1 MDTMRPDPLLP
12 GTDDTIGSLRQSLSA
27 IRLPV
32 ENTQRDRLLGFME
45 ADQLSLHELAAELL
59 QVPVAALEIC
69 RAAGQA
75 ARPRDIDVLTLEQ
88 ACGLLGTQRVANVLK
103 QLPVAEAED
112 VSLALRQMLSI
123 SEHALFQARGLF
135 SQRMARLWHE
145 MALGTLL
152 FMSPFWALVHHRP
165 ELFSRWD
172 RMHLQADDPA
182 TNRQLAQGALFLALA
197 QQVAEDW
204 WLPPWIVQGYR
215 SLSSTRRTMVK
226 ALHIA
231 RDTAH
236 PHEQQARLDSDKQ
249 LYRWLTQPANGL
261 LLANGLALGAHHDW
275 EARHTER
282 WQRLTALYLGCRLE
296 EAQASSHQHA
306 VDHAHSAIRKTGE
319 PLWLPAESLLWPTMS
334 RAAQHAAVNS
344 EEPVPESSEASVAAA
359 PAPID
364 PVAWREHCARL
375 TQTPNPFAN
384 IPTILVEALRAL
396 TDGLGVK
403 QCWIALYNARESQMI
418 IGASLGTERRLAGRR
433 LGQFRG
439 TPWGDWLLSARS
451 HPLEGSHHGTTLE
464 RLPEAVRAVVGS
476 EPGHL
481 LPLVLRGQLGG
492 LLYAEFGTVSHL
504 SPERQTQAAERTLDC
519 LEKALLTFKA
529 GS

>member
-1 MDTMRPDPLLP
+1 MRPDPLLP
-12 GTDDTIGSLRQSLSA
+12 GTDDTIGSLRQSLSV

-32 ENTQRDRLLGFME
+32 ENSQRDRLLGFME

-59 QVPVAALEIC
+59 RVPVAALEIC
-69 RAAGQA
+69 RVAGQA

-103 QLPVAEAED
+103 QLPAAETD
-112 VSLALRQMLSI
+112 DIPLAFRQMLSI
-123 SEHALFQARGLF
+123 SEHALVQARGLF

-152 FMSPFWALVHHRP
+152 FMAPFWALVHHRP
-165 ELFSRWD
+165 ELFSQWD
-172 RMHLQADDPA
+172 RMHLQAGNPA
-182 TNRQLAQGALFLALA
+182 TRGQSAQSTAFLALA

-236 PHEQQARLDSDKQ
+236 PHEQQARLDDDKQ

-275 EARHTER
+275 KARRTER
-282 WQRLTALYLGCRLE
+282 WQQLTALYLGCRLE
-296 EAQASSHQHA
+296 ETQASSHQYAVEHA
-306 VDHAHSAIRKTGE
+306 QGAVRQTGE
-319 PLWLPAESLLWPTMS
+319 PLWLPAESLLWPDMA
-334 RAAQHAAVNS
+334 RAARQPAAASVS
-344 EEPVPESSEASVAAA
+344 PLPESGVANVAPA

-364 PVAWREHCARL
+364 PAAWREHCARL
-375 TQTPNPFAN
+375 TQTPSPFAN
-384 IPTILVEALRAL
+384 IPAILAEALRAL

-403 QCWIALYNARESQMI
+403 QCWVALYNARDSQMI

-451 HPLEGSHHGTTLE
+451 HPLKGSHSGAAFE
-464 RLPEAVRAVVGS
+464 RLPEAVRSVVGT
-476 EPGHL
+476 EAGHL

-492 LLYAEFGTVSHL
+492 LLYTEFGTVSHL
-504 SPERQTQAAERTLDC
+504 SPARQTQAAERTLDC